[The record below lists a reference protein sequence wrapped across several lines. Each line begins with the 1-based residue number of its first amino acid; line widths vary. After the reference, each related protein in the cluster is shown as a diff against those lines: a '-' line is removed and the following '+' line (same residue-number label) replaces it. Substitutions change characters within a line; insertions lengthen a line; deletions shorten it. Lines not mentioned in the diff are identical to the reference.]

1 MTVGRAAAVRGC
13 EGATEGAGMAEALR
27 MTAIAF
33 QFLTRLPVPQI
44 RVDDGDL
51 RRASAAFPLVGVV
64 VAGVGIAVRA
74 AVGVLWGPV
83 VGAVAAVAAM
93 VAVTGAFH
101 EDGLAD
107 TADGL
112 WGGWDPEQRIAIMR
126 DSRIG
131 TYGTVA
137 LLGALA
143 LRVSL
148 LAVLP
153 LGPFAAAVL
162 CGAVLGRASTL
173 LLVLLLP
180 AAAAGSGASVV
191 GRLGTGGLVI
201 AVGTVAVVLAGAV
214 GVWAPLVLAAGLL
227 IVLACRRL
235 FRRRLGGITGDSL
248 GATNQLVEIAAIAV
262 VAALVRTDLW

>member
-1 MTVGRAAAVRGC
+1 MGESLRLTAV
-13 EGATEGAGMAEALR
+13 AL
-27 MTAIAF
+27 

-51 RRASAAFPLVGVV
+51 HRASAAFPLVGVV
-64 VAGVGIAVRA
+64 VAGVGIAVRGG
-74 AVGVLWGPV
+74 VGLLWGPV
-83 VGAVAAVAAM
+83 VGTVAAVAAM

-112 WGGWDPEQRIAIMR
+112 WGGWDPQQRIAIMR

-148 LAVLP
+148 LAALP
-153 LGPFAAAVL
+153 LGQFAAAVL

-173 LLVLLLP
+173 LLVRLLP

-191 GRLGTGGLVI
+191 GPLRAGGSAVALGTV
-201 AVGTVAVVLAGAV
+201 VVVLVAAA
-214 GVWAPLVLAAGLL
+214 GVWSPLVLGAGL
-227 IVLACRRL
+227 VVVAACRRL

-262 VAALVRTDLW
+262 VAALVGAGLW

>member
-1 MTVGRAAAVRGC
+1 MGESLRLTAV
-13 EGATEGAGMAEALR
+13 AL
-27 MTAIAF
+27 

-51 RRASAAFPLVGVV
+51 HRASAAFPLVGVV
-64 VAGVGIAVRA
+64 VAGVGIAVRGG
-74 AVGVLWGPV
+74 VGLLWGPV
-83 VGAVAAVAAM
+83 VGTVAAVAAM

-112 WGGWDPEQRIAIMR
+112 WGGWDPQQRIAIMR

-148 LAVLP
+148 LAALP

-173 LLVLLLP
+173 LLVRLLP

-191 GRLGTGGLVI
+191 GPLRAGGSAVALGTV
-201 AVGTVAVVLAGAV
+201 VVVLVAAA
-214 GVWAPLVLAAGLL
+214 GVWSPLVLGAGL
-227 IVLACRRL
+227 VVVAACRRL

-262 VAALVRTDLW
+262 VAALVGAGLW

>member
-1 MTVGRAAAVRGC
+1 MGESLRLTAV
-13 EGATEGAGMAEALR
+13 AL
-27 MTAIAF
+27 

-51 RRASAAFPLVGVV
+51 HRASAAFPLVGVV
-64 VAGVGIAVRA
+64 VAGVGIAVRGG
-74 AVGVLWGPV
+74 VGLLWGPV
-83 VGAVAAVAAM
+83 VGTVAAVAAM

-112 WGGWDPEQRIAIMR
+112 WGGWDPQQRIAIMR

-148 LAVLP
+148 LAALP

-162 CGAVLGRASTL
+162 CGVFLGRTSTL
-173 LLVLLLP
+173 LLVRLLP

-191 GRLGTGGLVI
+191 GPLRAGGSAVALGTV
-201 AVGTVAVVLAGAV
+201 VVVLVAAA
-214 GVWAPLVLAAGLL
+214 GVWSPLVLGAGL
-227 IVLACRRL
+227 VVVAACRRL

-262 VAALVRTDLW
+262 VAALVGAGLW